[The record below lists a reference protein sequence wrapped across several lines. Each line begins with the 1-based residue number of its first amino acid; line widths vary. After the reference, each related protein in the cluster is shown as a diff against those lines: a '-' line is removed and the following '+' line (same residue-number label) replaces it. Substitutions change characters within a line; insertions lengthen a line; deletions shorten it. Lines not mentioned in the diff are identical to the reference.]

1 MLIGRLVLAATL
13 VVASVQL
20 PLPSCRH
27 AAGWSRH
34 GLVERVMQRRSED
47 RALDVLLSDVVP
59 EPVLARL
66 VAPHDRMLRIG
77 GMLTR
82 MLRRRRVATT
92 DTAAMRTAAQVEP
105 PATGSETLDA
115 TRAARRYLRID
126 VVSVR
131 DS

>member
-1 MLIGRLVLAATL
+1 VLAATS

-20 PLPSCRH
+20 PLPSCGH

-34 GLVERVMQRRSED
+34 GLVERVMLRRSED
-47 RALDVLLSDVVP
+47 RALHVLLGNVVP

-66 VAPHDRMLRIG
+66 VAPDDRMLCIG

-82 MLRRRRVATT
+82 MLRGRRVATT
-92 DTAAMRTAAQVEP
+92 DTAATRTAAQVEP
-105 PATGSETLDA
+105 PATGSQALDA
-115 TRAARRYLRID
+115 ARAARRYLRID